1 MNRDFIIN
9 KTLKKIAKLSFSE
22 KDEKYH
28 KDLIEEVEDD
38 KNFLELSS
46 QVALRQYS
54 HLKKVHEKL
63 LDFIKKNK
71 IKGMTTYAEAWHE
84 FYQAGYGDQADF
96 VHKLMEKEGITI

>member
-1 MNRDFIIN
+1 MNKDLIVKR
-9 KTLKKIAKLSFSE
+9 TLKKIANSNFSE

-28 KDLIEEVEDD
+28 NELIEEIKDD
-38 KNFLELSS
+38 KNFLELANH
-46 QVALRQYS
+46 VALRQYS
-54 HLKKVHEKL
+54 NLKKIHEKL

-84 FYQAGYGDQADF
+84 FYQAGYGESADF